1 MTVSSE
7 TRQAGPFVGDD
18 VTTGFPFEF
27 KVFSASDVVVTIADS
42 DGIETVQ
49 TLTTDYSVSLN
60 ANQNSD
66 PGGDVTLVTALA
78 DGSTMVLSS
87 AVPLT
92 QETSLPNVGSF
103 NPTTINAALD
113 KLTILAQQLQSAVD
127 RAIKLPI
134 TSTDSADSLY
144 QSLMALTSTSGTT
157 VTFNTFADV
166 VTTGWT
172 EARFVI
178 VLADETNG
186 GARTTYLFDGASLV
200 WLPTVET

>member
-18 VTTGFPFEF
+18 VTTVFPFEF
-27 KVFSASDVVVTIADS
+27 KVFAASDVVVTIADS

-103 NPTTINAALD
+103 NPSTVTTALD
-113 KLTILAQQLQSAVD
+113 KLTILAQQLQAAVD
-127 RAIKLPI
+127 RAVKLPI
-134 TSTDSADSLY
+134 TSTDSSDSFY
-144 QSLMALTSTSGTT
+144 QLLTSMASSSGTT
-157 VTFNTFADV
+157 VTFNTYADV
-166 VTTGWT
+166 VTTGWV
-172 EARFVI
+172 EPRFVV

-186 GARTTYLFDGASLV
+186 GFRTTYFYDGVALNWVPLV
-200 WLPTVET
+200 GA